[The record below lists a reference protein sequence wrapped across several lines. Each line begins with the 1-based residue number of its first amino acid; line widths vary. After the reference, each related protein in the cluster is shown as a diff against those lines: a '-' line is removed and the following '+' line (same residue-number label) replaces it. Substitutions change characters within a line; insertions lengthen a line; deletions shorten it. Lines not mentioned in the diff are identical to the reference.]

1 MEANG
6 TNPCP
11 FPSNSSNV
19 ADERTT
25 VPDPSNLR
33 PIVISEVSQ
42 ETHQHLHETSAVVD
56 AAYNR
61 IRQIRRRLAQLTEA
75 LPTTLGL
82 RELEQRSDRTISPP
96 LFFQHTPIDRQGVAF
111 SDLNPHSVG
120 SWQMS
125 PIQNAPWNGIQTM
138 RVSQTNLAGDDGST
152 LLGRRVA
159 ARLATSPVVEDI
171 ASVTDQ
177 LIQDAGQ
184 VYARAHDSVAA
195 MTRGYESGFEQFL
208 PTEGEWMPA
217 IPFLSTGGVSTSAHT
232 PSQSMSQLSPHQS
245 SQRTAF
251 QPSRSS
257 LGSSLDPEWD
267 LSSTHN
273 LVSSERLSL
282 LSNFSVQDLLRPSTP
297 STSNP
302 PGRPLISDEPLSNAL
317 SETVDPISESRHHLI
332 ADSDPAFQGRNYVV
346 HRRYNHN
353 GEELVHNITIDW
365 DEDDSW
371 LMPSPNSSRR
381 YRNRFSNP
389 RPDFD
394 ISRTETLESQPTPDS
409 VAPVTQSGPSP
420 PASASN
426 SSVSPNTGET
436 PPRRRGWGKF

>member
-1 MEANG
+1 METNG

-11 FPSNSSNV
+11 FPSNSPNV
-19 ADERTT
+19 ANERTT
-25 VPDPSNLR
+25 APDPSNLR

-56 AAYNR
+56 AAHSR
-61 IRQIRRRLAQLTEA
+61 IRQIRWSLAQLTEA
-75 LPTTLGL
+75 LPTTLAQFDL
-82 RELEQRSDRTISPP
+82 QELEQRSDRTDTISPP
-96 LFFQHTPIDRQGVAF
+96 LDFQHTPIDGQGIAF
-111 SDLNPHSVG
+111 SDSNPHSVG

-125 PIQNAPWNGIQTM
+125 PIQNAPWNGIRTM

-184 VYARAHDSVAA
+184 IYARAYDSVVA
-195 MTRGYESGFEQFL
+195 SEQFL
-208 PTEGEWMPA
+208 PIEGEWMPA
-217 IPFLSTGGVSTSAHT
+217 IPFRSTGRVSTSAHT

-245 SQRTAF
+245 PQRTAS
-251 QPSRSS
+251 QSSRSS

-267 LSSTHN
+267 LGSTHN

-297 STSNP
+297 SASNT
-302 PGRPLISDEPLSNAL
+302 PGRSLISDEPLNNAL

-346 HRRYNHN
+346 HRRYNN
-353 GEELVHNITIDW
+353 DGEELVHNITIDW

-381 YRNRFSNP
+381 HRNRFSNP

-394 ISRTETLESQPTPDS
+394 ISRTDTLEPQPPPDS
-409 VAPVTQSGPSP
+409 VAPVTQSGPSLS
-420 PASASN
+420 ASASN
-426 SSVSPNTGET
+426 SSVSPNSGET
-436 PPRRRGWGKF
+436 RPRRRGWGKF

>member
-1 MEANG
+1 METNG

-11 FPSNSSNV
+11 FPSNSPNV
-19 ADERTT
+19 TDERTT

-33 PIVISEVSQ
+33 PVVISEVSQ
-42 ETHQHLHETSAVVD
+42 ETHQHLHETSAAVD

-61 IRQIRRRLAQLTEA
+61 IRQIRRRLAQLTET
-75 LPTTLGL
+75 LPTTLAQFGL
-82 RELEQRSDRTISPP
+82 QELEQRSDRTISPP
-96 LFFQHTPIDRQGVAF
+96 LDFQHTPIDGQGVAF
-111 SDLNPHSVG
+111 SDSNPHSIG

-125 PIQNAPWNGIQTM
+125 PIQNAPWNGIRTM

-159 ARLATSPVVEDI
+159 ARLATSPMVEDI

-184 VYARAHDSVAA
+184 VYARTYDSVVA

-208 PTEGEWMPA
+208 PIEGEWMPA
-217 IPFLSTGGVSTSAHT
+217 GGVSTSAHA
-232 PSQSMSQLSPHQS
+232 PSRNMSQLSPHQS
-245 SQRTAF
+245 SQRTAS
-251 QPSRSS
+251 QSSRSS

-267 LSSTHN
+267 LGSTHN

-282 LSNFSVQDLLRPSTP
+282 LSNFSVQDLLRPSTS

-302 PGRPLISDEPLSNAL
+302 PGRSLISDEPLSNAL

-346 HRRYNHN
+346 HRRYDHN
-353 GEELVHNITIDW
+353 GEELVHNITVDW

-371 LMPSPNSSRR
+371 LMPSPNRSRQH
-381 YRNRFSNP
+381 RNRFSNP
-389 RPDFD
+389 NPDFD
-394 ISRTETLESQPTPDS
+394 ISRTDTLEPQPTPDS
-409 VAPVTQSGPSP
+409 VAPVTQSGPSLP
-420 PASASN
+420 TSASN
-426 SSVSPNTGET
+426 SSVSPNPGET